1 MKKVTFMFETSGNT
15 QESIYLDLISQIAER
30 IESVPESELSKIDKQ
45 HVIAYSKL
53 RFTQNSI
60 SA

>member
-30 IESVPESELSKIDKQ
+30 IESVPESELSEIDKQ
-45 HVIAYSKL
+45 HVIGYSKL